1 MLGHMADEDR
11 RPPKRRAT
19 YQDVIDAPEHMVAEI
34 LDGEL
39 FLSPRPAAPH
49 AVATT
54 VLGSQLTQPFYLGRG
69 GPGGW
74 IIMFE
79 SELHVGEDVVVPDL
93 AGWKRE
99 RMPRVPDRPFL
110 DLAPD
115 WVCETLSPST
125 LRIDRR
131 KKLRIYAREGVSYVW
146 LLGPIE
152 RHLEIYRLQSD
163 SGQLALVN
171 VHGDDEVVR
180 AEPFEAIELELAP
193 LWTVPDVPATNGSEK
208 AKARSSG
215 DSQTARSAD
224 RKSRSTSGTRTP
236 VPGRSRKS
244 SPRR

>member
-39 FLSPRPAAPH
+39 FLSPRPAMRH
-49 AVATT
+49 AFAMSG
-54 VLGSQLTQPFYLGRG
+54 LFGDLFSPFQRGRG

-74 IIMFE
+74 IIVVE
-79 SELHVGEDVVVPDL
+79 PELHFADDVIVPDL

-99 RMPRVPDRPFL
+99 RMPRMPDTAFL

-115 WVCETLSPST
+115 WLCEVLSPST
-125 LRIDRR
+125 ARIDRR

-146 LLGPIE
+146 LLDPIKRE
-152 RHLEIYRLQSD
+152 LEIYRLR
-163 SGQLALVN
+163 SGELALVN

-236 VPGRSRKS
+236 AAGRSRKS